1 MVVLEPQLHFY
12 KTSVCV

>member
-1 MVVLEPQLHFY
+1 MDVLEPQLHFY

>member
-1 MVVLEPQLHFY
+1 MVVLEPQLDFY